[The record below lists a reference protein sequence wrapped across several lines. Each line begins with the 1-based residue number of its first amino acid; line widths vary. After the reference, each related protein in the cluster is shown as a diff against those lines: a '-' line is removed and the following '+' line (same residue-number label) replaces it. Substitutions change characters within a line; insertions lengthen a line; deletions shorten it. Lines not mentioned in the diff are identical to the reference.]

1 VVKGLLSKLTLF
13 SACSGLSF
21 VEDKL
26 NFEEGLSVVVADKE
40 DGLFMCVFGG
50 SECCADFIQPLE

>member
-1 VVKGLLSKLTLF
+1 LTLF

-26 NFEEGLSVVVADKE
+26 NFEEGLSMFVADKE
-40 DGLFMCVFGG
+40 DGLFMCVFGA
-50 SECCADFIQPLE
+50 SECCTDFIQPLA